1 MAGKYDDSGL
11 KEAILQVWTPAVG
24 LQSIE
29 DIWYQN
35 LTSIVSTSKF
45 FIPDA
50 CRTLYCYIIAKYF
63 CKTGIRNTVRNYFD
77 KHEPFQLK
85 KSIVSGS
92 WSEGLFVFFE
102 SSEEITPPDV
112 DFMCVLENINFTTS
126 DQICGN
132 LTVREDTPF
141 VKAYI
146 MDETRATLWKDFLYD
161 SCDHSSLNKH
171 QLSSFK
177 LKEKLRK
184 NYCRSGNL
192 FTHIPES
199 FEHNAHNEERKAA
212 VMVPNNIR
220 PADCT
225 SIFNTDTIRSFANAV
240 YTCTSLPDYAN
251 ELWKIVKK
259 LWYTFLPST
268 DIVLAL
274 SCDGWPLSAKEW
286 ITRER
291 TWPDEELVNKIAQG
305 GFHIVPKSSPE
316 GDFRLSFSFA
326 ETTLIKHW
334 SPLQHKVMR
343 SFKAVVKCHQSIWSS
358 NIKEIISTYHL
369 KTIAFWH
376 FEKTAQDSF
385 TEETVVTHLVLLL
398 QELAEALIK
407 LELPMYF
414 MPKVNL
420 LKGVEDY
427 EGVVDTAEKIFHL
440 SREHIAITHT
450 VAKLA
455 KIDFDA
461 TMINILK
468 DFDMIWKSLK
478 ETKCSGVEDQP
489 VKPNLTISKMF
500 SAFNILLQREDNQCI
515 SDEVDYECLY
525 CWRMWFYFLLES
537 LEKIIKIYNI
547 RK

>member
-1 MAGKYDDSGL
+1 MARNYDDSGL
-11 KEAILQVWTPAVG
+11 KEAILQVWTPTVG

-29 DIWYQN
+29 EIWYQN
-35 LTSIVSTSKF
+35 LTSIFSSNIDKS
-45 FIPDA
+45 DA
-50 CRTLYCYIIAKYF
+50 HRTFGCYRPIIVKLF
-63 CKTGIRNTVRNYFD
+63 CKLLMLNTVRRYFD
-77 KHEPFQLK
+77 KHRPFQLK

-92 WSEGLFVFFE
+92 WSEGLSIFFE
-102 SSEEITPPDV
+102 SSEKIKPPDV

-126 DQICGN
+126 DQISGN

-146 MDETRATLWKDFLYD
+146 TDKTCATLWEDFLHD
-161 SCDHSSLNKH
+161 SCDQSSSNKH

-177 LKEKLRK
+177 LTEKLRK
-184 NYCRSGNL
+184 KHCRSGNL
-192 FTHIPES
+192 FNHIPHP
-199 FEHNAHNEERKAA
+199 FEDDVHSEEEKAA
-212 VMVPNNIR
+212 FTVCNIR

-225 SIFNTDTIRSFANAV
+225 SIFNKNAMRSLANALH
-240 YTCTSLPDYAN
+240 TDHTSLSDFDN
-251 ELWKIVKK
+251 EVKKIVNK
-259 LWYTFLPST
+259 LLYSFLPST

-291 TWPDEELVNKIAQG
+291 TWPDEELVNKIAHG
-305 GFHIVPKSSPE
+305 GFHIVPKSSSE

-343 SFKAVVKCHQSIWSS
+343 SFKAVVKCHQSIWRS

-376 FEKTAQDSF
+376 YEKTAQDSF

-407 LELPMYF
+407 IELPMYF

-420 LKGVEDY
+420 LKDVEDY
-427 EGVVDTAEKIFHL
+427 EDAVDTAEKIFHL
-440 SREHIAITHT
+440 SRDYVAITHT
-450 VAKLA
+450 VVKLE
-455 KIDFDA
+455 KLDFNA
-461 TMINILK
+461 TLEKILK
-468 DFDMIWKSLK
+468 DFDMVWRSVKKTKS
-478 ETKCSGVEDQP
+478 SGIEDQSGTL
-489 VKPNLTISKMF
+489 NLMIIKFLSSLDM
-500 SAFNILLQREDNQCI
+500 LLQHKQDGN
-515 SDEVDYECLY
+515 SDAIAHECLNVV
-525 CWRMWFYFLLES
+525 RIFIDFALQLHSEV
-537 LEKIIKIYNI
+537 
-547 RK
+547 

>member
-1 MAGKYDDSGL
+1 MAEKCDDSGL
-11 KEAILQVWTPAVG
+11 KKAILQVWTPTVG

-29 DIWYQN
+29 DIWYHN
-35 LTSIVSTSKF
+35 LTSIVSTLFDVS
-45 FIPDA
+45 DA
-50 CRTLYCYIIAKYF
+50 HRTFYCYIIVKFF
-63 CKTGIRNTVRNYFD
+63 CKIGIRNTVRNYFD
-77 KHEPFQLK
+77 KHRPFQLK

-102 SSEEITPPDV
+102 SSEKITPPDI
-112 DFMCVLENINFTTS
+112 DFMCVLENINFSTS

-146 MDETRATLWKDFLYD
+146 MDETCATLWKDFLHD
-161 SCDHSSLNKH
+161 SCDHRSSNKH

-177 LKEKLRK
+177 LKEKLRE
-184 NYCRSGNL
+184 NYCRSGNFFNHL
-192 FTHIPES
+192 PDP
-199 FEHNAHNEERKAA
+199 FERDAHSEEEKAA
-212 VMVPNNIR
+212 FMVYNIK

-225 SIFNTDTIRSFANAV
+225 SIFNTDTMWSFANAV
-240 YTCTSLPDYAN
+240 YTSLPDFVN
-251 ELWKIVKK
+251 ESTKITGK

-274 SCDGWPLSAKEW
+274 SCDDWPLSAKEW

-334 SPLQHKVMR
+334 SPLQHKIMR
-343 SFKAVVKCHQSIWSS
+343 SFKAVVKCHQSSWSS

-385 TEETVVTHLVLLL
+385 SEETVVTHLVLLL
-398 QELAEALIK
+398 QELAEALMK

-420 LKGVEDY
+420 LKSLEDY
-427 EGVVDTAEKIFHL
+427 EDAVDTAEKIFHL
-440 SREHIAITHT
+440 SRDYVAITHT

-455 KIDFDA
+455 KIDFNA
-461 TMINILK
+461 TMISILK
-468 DFDMIWKSLK
+468 DFDLIWQNVKKTKSP
-478 ETKCSGVEDQP
+478 GIEDQS
-489 VKPNLTISKMF
+489 VRPNLTFSKFF
-500 SAFNILLQREDNQCI
+500 SIFDILLQQEGNQCS
-515 SDEVDYECLY
+515 SDAIPYEYFHY
-525 CWRMWFYFLLES
+525 CRIWFYFLLES
-537 LEKIIKIYNI
+537 RLVHIFQKYHV
-547 RK
+547 

>member
-24 LQSIE
+24 LQSID

-35 LTSIVSTSKF
+35 LTSFVSSK
-45 FIPDA
+45 IEKSEA
-50 CRTLYCYIIAKYF
+50 KRNLICYIMVKLF
-63 CKTGIRNTVRNYFD
+63 CKAGIRNTLREYFD
-77 KHEPFQLK
+77 KHKPFQLK
-85 KSIVSGS
+85 KSVVSGS
-92 WSEGLFVFFE
+92 WSEGLFFFFE
-102 SSEEITPPDV
+102 SSEEFTPPDI

-146 MDETRATLWKDFLYD
+146 TDGTCATLWKDFLHD
-161 SCDHSSLNKH
+161 SCDHSSSNKQ

-177 LKEKLRK
+177 LKEKLRE

-192 FTHIPES
+192 FDHLPDPFGIA
-199 FEHNAHNEERKAA
+199 AHSEEKKAA
-212 VMVPNNIR
+212 LMVENKR
-220 PADCT
+220 PVDCT
-225 SIFNTDTIRSFANAV
+225 SIFSTEAMKSFANAV
-240 YTCTSLPDYAN
+240 YTSLPDFVN
-251 ELWKIVKK
+251 EVNEIMEK

-291 TWPDEELVNKIAQG
+291 NWPDEELVNKVAQG
-305 GFHIVPKSSPE
+305 GFHIVPKSSSE

-358 NIKEIISTYHL
+358 NVKEIISTYHL

-376 FEKTAQDSF
+376 FEKTVQDSF

-398 QELAEALIK
+398 QELAEALMK

-420 LKGVEDY
+420 LKSVEDY
-427 EGVVDTAEKIFHL
+427 EDAVDTAEKIFHL
-440 SREHIAITHT
+440 SRDYVAMTHT

-455 KIDFDA
+455 KIDYDA
-461 TMINILK
+461 TMTNILK
-468 DFDMIWKSLK
+468 DFDMIWKSVK
-478 ETKCSGVEDQP
+478 KTKSPGVEDQFG
-489 VKPNLTISKMF
+489 KRLSIDM
-500 SAFNILLQREDNQCI
+500 LLQQEENPDAI
-515 SDEVDYECLY
+515 FFYEYLY
-525 CWRMWFYFLLES
+525 YVRIVIYCLLES
-537 LEKIIKIYNI
+537 PRLVQILHKIQV
-547 RK
+547 